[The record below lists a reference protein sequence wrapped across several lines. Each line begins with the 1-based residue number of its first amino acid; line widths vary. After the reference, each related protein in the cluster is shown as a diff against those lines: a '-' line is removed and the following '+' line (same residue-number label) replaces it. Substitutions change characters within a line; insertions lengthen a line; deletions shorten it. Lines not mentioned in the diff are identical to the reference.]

1 MSSIAALLQA
11 AEYLERREREVE
23 HGYASSLPGPF
34 HLDESSLSSFTQT
47 KSLTNLASDANGLDN
62 PSSMRRLIK
71 SNSNRKPQGNRSTH
85 NELEKNRRA
94 HLRNCL
100 EKLKDI
106 VPLGGDSSRHTTLG
120 LLNKAKIFIRAL
132 EEKER
137 KASSHRENL
146 LREQRYLK
154 RRLEL
159 LSTQV
164 DAIHKRRS
172 VSECS
177 TSTVSSSHSSHS
189 ESDEHEVD
197 VIGYGGASDDD
208 HSSIR
213 SGTSDGGV
221 TVTTWR
227 QLTIGD
233 AWNHVRSQVSNI
245 LPFLERK
252 PFSQSVPRWHLQKNR
267 RRRTTKTRPFSHL
280 KSARKTKKTDTV
292 HVIYNK
298 KNVICPALS
307 SQVYAMKKM
316 ANKSVNIFA
325 NSRTL
330 RWKKLFFVGRGES
343 NKIIIW

>member
-1 MSSIAALLQA
+1 MNSIAALLQA
-11 AEYLERREREVE
+11 AEYLERRDREVE
-23 HGYASSLPGPF
+23 HGYASIPGPF
-34 HLDESSLSSFTQT
+34 VSLDSS
-47 KSLTNLASDANGLDN
+47 N
-62 PSSMRRLIK
+62 PSSLASSYTQSSNLKLVPSVLGDQNPNLSRRLNSK
-71 SNSNRKPQGNRSTH
+71 SSNKKPQGNRSTH

-120 LLNKAKIFIRAL
+120 LLNKAKHFIKAL

-137 KASSHRENL
+137 KASTHRDTL
-146 LREQRYLK
+146 LREQRYLR

-177 TSTVSSSHSSHS
+177 TSTVSSSHSSAS

-213 SGTSDGGV
+213 SGSSDGGV

-227 QLTIGD
+227 QLTIGGD
-233 AWNHVRSQVSNI
+233 AWKTAKKWTTNKIIVLPLKKPCPFFPQKFSMCSKKASNFVSTFFKSQ
-245 LPFLERK
+245 LRK
-252 PFSQSVPRWHLQKNR
+252 RLKIPKTAENSKNG
-267 RRRTTKTRPFSHL
+267 PHF
-280 KSARKTKKTDTV
+280 
-292 HVIYNK
+292 
-298 KNVICPALS
+298 
-307 SQVYAMKKM
+307 
-316 ANKSVNIFA
+316 
-325 NSRTL
+325 L
-330 RWKKLFFVGRGES
+330 RWKEMQMKNLPKKLHVM
-343 NKIIIW
+343 NKIIQR